1 MTSAPRRRLA
11 FATSVAAGLYAVLGA
26 TTPAAATFPGTGS
39 LLTASNS
46 GTIYGANLEP
56 TRCDE
61 SGCQVLGA
69 NDAAWSPD
77 GSRAAFISQQGDV
90 QTVRYDDERDT
101 WWIADAVDD
110 GRGQGVVAERN
121 DPTYLSDGDTVIW
134 TEKMYGQPE
143 RLMMSS
149 STYGWQPV
157 RFSPD
162 DAFNY
167 RLADGGPNGMVVFE
181 RWTTGV
187 GDNQVWLW
195 DGASFSKIIDGG
207 DPSLSPDGKKIAFA
221 DGGWIKT
228 ANIDGTG
235 VQSLGVTGSNPVWS
249 PDGSTIA
256 YNYGSGVRTIPAAG
270 GTDTY
275 AGLTGKAAW
284 RSEHPDRLL
293 RLADRDR
300 YGTAM
305 AISQAYWKT
314 ATDASDSRT
323 PAKSVV
329 LSRSDTFA
337 DALSGSAL
345 AAAKQGPLLLTPPTS
360 LHAGTG
366 AEIKRV
372 LGSDTKAVVYLLG
385 SPGALSTDVEN
396 AVRAM
401 GYQVKRLAGADRF
414 ATSIAIANEI
424 DPNPAYVLAATG
436 MNFPDALSAGAAA
449 GNYDRPGSA
458 DHAVIVLT
466 NDAKLPTATKSYLD
480 AHGSAKLFPVGNQA
494 AAATAAYDG
503 PTDDD
508 GWAVAGKDRYETA
521 MLVADTFFDAPY
533 YAGVATGMN
542 WPDALAG
549 GALLGTLGSPLLLTL
564 GTATSLNPSTAFKL
578 SIESTSLSTVL
589 VFGSAATVSDSLA
602 KQAATSISGP
612 AGFTTGTSGLSAGTM
627 TATTG
632 STAKIAPS
640 AEAVVSEQR
649 LSPPKP
655 ARR

>member
-1 MTSAPRRRLA
+1 MISAPRRRLA
-11 FATSVAAGLYAVLGA
+11 LATSVAAGLYAVLGA
-26 TTPAAATFPGTGS
+26 ATPAGASFPGTGS
-39 LLTASNS
+39 RLTASNS
-46 GTIYGANLEP
+46 GVIAGADLRP
-56 TRCDE
+56 TWCDE

-69 NDAAWSPD
+69 HGAAWSPD
-77 GSRAAFISQQGDV
+77 GSRAVFISQQGDV
-90 QTVRYDDERDT
+90 QTVRYDDEYDT

-110 GRGQGVVAERN
+110 GQGQGVAAIRN

-134 TEKMYGQPE
+134 TEKMHGEPE

-149 STYGWQPV
+149 STYGWEPV

-162 DAFNY
+162 DAYNY
-167 RLADGGPNGMVVFE
+167 RTADGGPNGMVVFE

-195 DGASFSKIIDGG
+195 NGTSFSKIVSGG

-228 ANIDGTG
+228 VNIDGTG
-235 VQSLGVTGSNPVWS
+235 VQSLGVDGSNPVWS

-256 YNYGSGVRTIPAAG
+256 YNWSSTVRTIPASG
-270 GTDTY
+270 GTDMS

-314 ATDASDSRT
+314 ATDGSDSRT
-323 PAKSVV
+323 AAKSVV

-360 LHAGTG
+360 LHAATG
-366 AEIKRV
+366 AEIRRV
-372 LGSDTKAVVYLLG
+372 LGGDTTAVVYLLG
-385 SPGALSTDVEN
+385 SAGALSTDVEN

-414 ATSIAIANEI
+414 TTSITIANEI
-424 DPNPAYVLAATG
+424 DPDPAYVLAATG

-466 NDAKLPTATKSYLD
+466 NDDKLPSATKNYLE
-480 AHGSAKLFPVGNQA
+480 AHGSAMLFSVGNQA
-494 AAATAAYDG
+494 AAATAAYDD
-503 PTDDD
+503 PADDD

-521 MLVADTFFDAPY
+521 MLVADTFFDAPH

-549 GALLGTLGSPLLLTL
+549 GALLGSLGSPLLLTL

-578 SIESTSLSTVL
+578 SIESTSLSTVM
-589 VFGSAATVSDSLA
+589 VFGSGATVSDNLA
-602 KQAATSISGP
+602 GQAATWISGP
-612 AGFTTGTSGLSAGTM
+612 AGFTTEINGLSAATM
-627 TATTG
+627 TATSS

-640 AEAVVSEQR
+640 GEVVVPEQR